1 MSLDGRVIVITG
13 ASAGLGAGMAE
24 RFSDRGASLG
34 LCARRRPALTGDN
47 VLSRS
52 VDVTDL
58 DGLESFAKDVA
69 AQLGPIDLWINN
81 AALLD
86 PIIPQRD
93 LSYEALEGHL
103 AVSLGGVLN
112 GTKAL
117 LAQSATDRHKGALV
131 NITSGLARYG
141 MAGLSAYCAAKAG
154 VDRLTEIV
162 AIEESGSLTMALAVS
177 PGVIETEMQ
186 QTLRQQDA
194 AVLHDVEMF
203 RQRKAD
209 EAMTSPAW
217 VADAISGW
225 VFEGIEPDGV
235 VVRVPEEPT

>member
-1 MSLDGRVIVITG
+1 MLKEKIVLITG

-34 LCARRRPALTGDN
+34 LCARRQPAMSGDN

-58 DGLESFAKDVA
+58 DGLQTFAREVSA
-69 AQLGPIDLWINN
+69 HLGPIDLWINN
-81 AALLD
+81 AALLE
-86 PIIPQRD
+86 PIVPQRD
-93 LSYEALEGHL
+93 LTLEQMEGHL
-103 AVSLGGVLN
+103 TVSLGGVLN
-112 GTKAL
+112 GTKTL
-117 LAQSATDRHKGALV
+117 LAQGAADGHRGALV

-141 MAGLSAYCAAKAG
+141 MAGLSAYSAAKAG

-162 AIEESGSLTMALAVS
+162 AIEESESLTMALAVS

-217 VADAISGW
+217 VADAIAGW

-235 VVRVPEEPT
+235 VVRVPEEPA